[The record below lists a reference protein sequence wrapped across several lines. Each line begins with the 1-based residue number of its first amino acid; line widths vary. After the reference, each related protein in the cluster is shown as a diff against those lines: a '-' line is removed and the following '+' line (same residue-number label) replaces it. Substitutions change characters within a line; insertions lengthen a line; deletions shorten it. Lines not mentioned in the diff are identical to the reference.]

1 MEFIFNFHLKTQ
13 KDDLLL
19 ELVQKC
25 SGINQA
31 SRVKYV
37 DDLQD
42 NILTDREAYPDYLSF
57 SRNCTEWFTVECN
70 SFKKL
75 HDWGALLSK
84 ELETLFLQTVYS
96 SVNEYSYLLAYEN
109 GEMIR
114 EIEATN
120 HSETPVI
127 DKGRPFEFEKE
138 SERMFD
144 LDSLMDFCTYL
155 GIDTINGSSAAYFVV
170 MKDTAG
176 RSCPVMYNIQREL
189 VKAMNEIEKRT
200 RLTALKKDQ

>member
-19 ELVQKC
+19 ALVQQC
-25 SGINQA
+25 SGIRTA
-31 SRVKYV
+31 RRVKYA

-42 NILTDREAYPDYLSF
+42 NILVDRQAYPDYLSIG
-57 SRNCTEWFTVECN
+57 RNSAEWLTVECN

-96 SVNEYSYLLAYEN
+96 SVNEYSYLLAYEH
-109 GEMIR
+109 GLLVR

-120 HSETPVI
+120 SSETPLI
-127 DKGRPFEFEKE
+127 NEGKPFGFEKE
-138 SERMFD
+138 SVRMFD

-155 GIDTINGSSAAYFVV
+155 GIDTINGQSATYFTVL
-170 MKDTAG
+170 KDTSG
-176 RSCPVMYNIQREL
+176 RSCPVMYNVQREL

-200 RLTALKKDQ
+200 RLAELKKN